1 MTTLDA
7 PVAMLGGTFDP
18 VHYGHLRLAA
28 EVRDALALP
37 EVRLV
42 PAGDPPHRGAP
53 EASAA
58 DRIAMLELAVAGF
71 PGLTIDTRETRR
83 SGKSYTVL
91 TLEELR
97 SERPRSP
104 LLLLLGADA
113 FRGLAS
119 WHRWQRLFDLAHLV
133 VVPRP
138 GTAAATDLPPA
149 LEREW
154 RTRHTDDPSAL
165 RSRLAGSIYVQP
177 ISAQP
182 ISSTAIR
189 AALSGKLSGKPRGK
203 PDGSPELAGLLPA
216 AVLAYIGSKH
226 LYRTPTNAPVEA
238 AENRRRGT

>member
-18 VHYGHLRLAA
+18 VHYGHLRLAS
-28 EVRDALALP
+28 EVRAALALP

-58 DRIAMLELAVAGF
+58 DRIAMLELAIRDF
-71 PGLTIDTRETRR
+71 PGLTVDTREIRR

-113 FRGLAS
+113 FRGLTT
-119 WHRWQRLFDLAHLV
+119 WHEWQRLFELAHLV
-133 VVPRP
+133 IVPRP
-138 GTAAATDLPPA
+138 GADLETGLPQA

-154 RTRHTDDPSAL
+154 RMRHARDPSPL
-165 RSRLAGSIYVQP
+165 RSRLAGSIYVQA

-189 AALSGKLSGKPRGK
+189 TGLMRE
-203 PDGSPELAGLLPA
+203 PEEDPSLAGLLPA
-216 AVLAYIGSKH
+216 AVLAYIRSKQ
-226 LYRTPTNAPVEA
+226 LYRHPANAPFEA
-238 AENRRRGT
+238 AENRRQRT